1 MRNEKALTQ
10 KELAEEYGIS
20 VRTVASWTKIGL
32 PRIFLGR
39 RLVRYNLEIVR
50 NFFSKFER

>member
-10 KELAEEYGIS
+10 KELAEEYS
-20 VRTVASWTKIGL
+20 VSLRTASGWTKIGL

>member
-10 KELAEEYGIS
+10 KQLAEEYGVS
-20 VRTVASWTKIGL
+20 VRTVLSWTDLGL

-39 RLVRYNLEIVR
+39 RLIRYNLEIVR

>member
-1 MRNEKALTQ
+1 MRNERALTQ
-10 KELAEEYGIS
+10 KQLAEEYGVS
-20 VRTVASWTKIGL
+20 VRTVLSWTDLGL

>member
-10 KELAEEYGIS
+10 KELAEEYS
-20 VRTVASWTKIGL
+20 VNLRTVSGWTKLGL

-39 RLVRYNLEIVR
+39 RLVRYDLEIVR

>member
-10 KELAEEYGIS
+10 KELAEEYAVS
-20 VRTVASWTKIGL
+20 SRTVSSWAKIGL

-39 RLVRYNLEIVR
+39 RLIRYNLEIVR